1 MIKVLIA
8 EDSVILAD
16 ILELFL
22 ESDGYEVC
30 GVASTVEEAVA
41 LADLHRPDLGIF
53 DFRLA
58 DGGSGADIMAGMQDS
73 TSLGVL
79 YATGNDMSDELRGAD
94 GIAYIRKPYTKKD
107 VLDALKIVGRIS
119 MRSEPAPS
127 VLPINFHLLANP
139 VVAKKRI
146 HA

>member
-16 ILELFL
+16 ILEFFL

-30 GVASTVEEAVA
+30 GVASTVDEAVA
-41 LADLHRPDLGIF
+41 LADLHRPDIGIF

-58 DGGSGADIMAGMQDS
+58 DGGSGTDIPRRMKDS
-73 TSLGVL
+73 TGLGVL
-79 YATGNDMSDELRGAD
+79 YATGNEMSDEMRDAE
-94 GIAYIRKPYTKKD
+94 GIAYIQKPYTKKD
-107 VLDALKIVGRIS
+107 VLDALKIVSSIS
-119 MRSEPAPS
+119 ARGEAAPR

-139 VVAKKRI
+139 VVGKRLL
-146 HA
+146 A